1 MLGGPFQNQRER
13 APGHSS
19 AQDSQRLDANDRLEF
34 AVTGVEVRRF
44 MFAPVH
50 SHYDTEKRA
59 DRGDLTF
66 CVRSYGF
73 ALKSSSTPAAGSYAA
88 AAGLPLISLSRSAFT

>member
-1 MLGGPFQNQRER
+1 
-13 APGHSS
+13 
-19 AQDSQRLDANDRLEF
+19 DSQRLDADDRLEF

-59 DRGDLTF
+59 DRGHLRF
-66 CVRSYGF
+66 S
-73 ALKSSSTPAAGSYAA
+73 AEAGSNS
-88 AAGLPLISLSRSAFT
+88 LTLIFFPATRQGAFQPARRPRRPRRARPCARPPRTGPAPTRRCRPGP